1 MVGAT
6 VILDKIKSHYSL
18 RSNVELAEF
27 LGVSPQVVSNWYSR
41 NTINFQR
48 VIDRC
53 SDMDLNWLFSGGVPL
68 ERRMPSRDYRGTEAA
83 PADMAA
89 DGVATY
95 DDPDRA

>member
-83 PADMAA
+83 PAEMAA
-89 DGVATY
+89 DVVATY